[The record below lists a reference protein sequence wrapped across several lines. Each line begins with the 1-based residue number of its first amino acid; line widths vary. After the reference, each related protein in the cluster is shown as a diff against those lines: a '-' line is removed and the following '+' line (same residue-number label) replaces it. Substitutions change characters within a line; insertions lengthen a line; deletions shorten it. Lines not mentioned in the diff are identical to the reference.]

1 MCGECRK
8 LIESIDAY
16 IAKADNKL
24 SDALKN
30 AGFMASKETVKRMEQ
45 LEDKI
50 AEVLKEQSLSAEELI
65 KMAAEAGIEIDEF
78 IDTSWQDFKKADDI
92 KEKLFPIFLK
102 EFSESIPEF
111 ANIYMAQMDSEL
123 VVDQISES
131 TSNWIAQ
138 WSDEL
143 AELMKLSAHE
153 EIESV
158 LTDALKRG
166 KSVAQLSRDIMNGGI
181 RDEYY
186 KARRVSITEM
196 LRAHSA
202 AREESIQQSPAVES
216 KEWVHT
222 GSYRN
227 KPRRNHQKISGQ
239 IVPKNMPFT
248 LVGADGVTYHP
259 QYPRAVTLPP
269 GESVNCHCI
278 HRGIVS
284 EKVLGLSLEERKALQ
299 QKAIEEMGDEW
310 EKELNAQ
317 NKAKAGINED
327 TIKCD
332 WLKNKKTVSER
343 KAYFRSDSRWALF
356 ESGVIEND
364 SDLERLYKTV
374 ETPNGKRKIFKS
386 LTELRDD
393 GIITVSK
400 ARMEHSSL
408 GDWTKTQRL
417 DGGGHGQRGME
428 KLLSAGVKPVIYKEY
443 SNGVRIGSVPYHKN
457 PNKKTGSKKAN
468 SDIGQSWFPE
478 SWDDDRIMLAGTY
491 TANKGIGNGI
501 TKTAVYDNVEIVVFV
516 NDGDIGTICPNN
528 TKQPEGGGWEYAR
541 D

>member
-1 MCGECRK
+1 MCGECRE
-8 LIESIDAY
+8 LIEAIDAY
-16 IAKADNKL
+16 ITKADNEL

-65 KMAAEAGIEIDEF
+65 KMAEEAGIEIDKF

-102 EFSESIPEF
+102 EFSESIPEL

-143 AELMKLSAHE
+143 AELMKLSTHE
-153 EIESV
+153 EIERV
-158 LTDALKRG
+158 LTDALKKG
-166 KSVAQLSRDIMNGGI
+166 KSVAQLSRDIMNSGI

-269 GESVNCHCI
+269 GESINCHCI

-299 QKAIEEMGDEW
+299 RKAIEEMGDEW
-310 EKELNAQ
+310 KKELDAK

-332 WLKNKKTVSER
+332 WLKNKKTISER

-374 ETPNGKRKIFKS
+374 ETPKGKRKIFKS

-417 DGGGHGQRGME
+417 DGGGHGQKGME
-428 KLLSAGVKPVIYKEY
+428 KLLSTGVKPVIYKEY
-443 SNGVRIGSVPYHKN
+443 SNGVRIGSVPNHKN

-478 SWDDDRIMLAGTY
+478 SWDDDRIMLAGVY
-491 TANKGIGNGI
+491 TANKGTGNDI
-501 TKTAVYDNVEIVVFV
+501 TKTAVYDNVEVVVFI
-516 NDGDIGTICPNN
+516 NDGNIGTICPNN
-528 TKQPEGGGWEYAR
+528 TKQPKGGGWEYAR

>member
-284 EKVLGLSLEERKALQ
+284 EKVLGLSLEERKVLQ

-393 GIITVSK
+393 GIITVSDK
-400 ARMEHSSL
+400 TLKHSTV
-408 GDWTKTQRL
+408 GDYI
-417 DGGGHGQRGME
+417 
-428 KLLSAGVKPVIYKEY
+428 KPSKEY
-443 SNGVRIGSVPYHKN
+443 SNGRLKNGGHSQKCIDVLITKGIDYKITKTFDNGVRLGYIPEHKQ
-457 PNKKTGSKKAN
+457 KTKQTGT
-468 SDIGQSWFPE
+468 GQSWFPE
-478 SWDDDRIMLAGTY
+478 DWSDDDVLKAGTY
-491 TANKGIGNGI
+491 VANKSKNTEMPKFAEYNGVRVGIFLDKDGYPSTI
-501 TKTAVYDNVEIVVFV
+501 FPDNS
-516 NDGDIGTICPNN
+516 
-528 TKQPEGGGWEYAR
+528 KQL
-541 D
+541 